1 MLLQTGGAQYPTQ
14 FKLHYTGTNTYT
26 PAETLDL
33 NKNEPT
39 MDRAATPSTF
49 TFLFTDIEGSTRLW
63 EEHPEAMK
71 EVMREHD
78 NSLRQVITEQDGLIF
93 KHTGDG
99 FASCF
104 RTPAAA
110 VLAAVK
116 AQLAFAGDNWPLG
129 LPIRVRMGIHTGVAT
144 PRDGEYFGTTV
155 NKAARLTAIG
165 RGGQILLSGV
175 SAAMLEQQEGY
186 QLVDLGRHQLRD
198 LSDPIEVC
206 QVVPDGLDA
215 EFVALQTAET
225 FDTNLP
231 HNLPR
236 FIGRDE
242 LRQEVG
248 MALAQHPL
256 VTLAGI
262 GGAGKTRLAQQ
273 VGTDFLSRMADGVW
287 FIDLS
292 PLKAGASVVLAVSR
306 VLGIKERPA
315 EDLTTTVIAAL
326 RTRQLLLILDNSEQ
340 LTEAVAGFSEQ
351 VMAVALNV
359 RILATSRQPLG
370 VYGEEI
376 IRLSGLEAD
385 AAIALF
391 EARAR
396 QANSRFE
403 LDRDIVGEL
412 VERLDYLPLAIEL
425 AAARVRSMSPSDILE
440 RIDERFRILRGSDR
454 RVERHKTLEAVV
466 DWSYRSLEEGPR
478 ILLNRLALLVGSFD
492 LKSAEQVCAGEQL
505 DEFDIDEYL
514 EQLID
519 KSLVNIAPTD
529 TRIHYRLL
537 DTVRAFA
544 RRQLE
549 ESGEL
554 EQQRERHLNY
564 FAARAADSSSR
575 ISGSDLVRGLH
586 TAYFD
591 LDNLESAIAHLG
603 RTGRHSEKLA
613 IVRSLH
619 IYLLTTAPNT
629 GRRHYEELIATGD
642 ALAPAER
649 LQLLL
654 STAGTMTEQGY
665 VARARELLTAAEELC
680 RTLDNFPPELYYT
693 AATIA
698 EADGKPGDVLAVY
711 RELEQRSWQ
720 HIEPI
725 MQLGIRTRV
734 LTSLAYEN
742 PGAALA
748 HARESVV
755 MAESLGIELMTAAAR
770 MLVGMA
776 LVFAADRAQA
786 TQELA
791 IALNVVGDTVPQITI
806 SAQLIEA
813 YANRDED
820 GARVIR
826 LARSALALADRIHQM
841 VFAAGAAELIAYA
854 WTGQRRFA
862 DALTALSAIEA
873 TKARQGFGGFWWL
886 GDVHA
891 QARERAVTALGE
903 QAEACVQRGRDLAY
917 ADLRSL
923 LNSD

>member
-1 MLLQTGGAQYPTQ
+1 
-14 FKLHYTGTNTYT
+14 
-26 PAETLDL
+26 
-33 NKNEPT
+33 
-39 MDRAATPSTF
+39 MDRTATPSTF

-63 EEHPEAMK
+63 EEHPEVMK
-71 EVMREHD
+71 DVMREHD
-78 NSLRQVITEQDGLIF
+78 NSLRQKITEQDGLIF

-104 RTPAAA
+104 RTPTAA
-110 VLAAVK
+110 VQAAVQ
-116 AQLAFAGDNWPLG
+116 AQLAFSGDNWPLS

-165 RGGQILLSGV
+165 HGGQILLSGV

-186 QLVDLGRHQLRD
+186 QLVDLGRHKLRD
-198 LSDPIEVC
+198 LADPVDVC

-215 EFVALQTAET
+215 EFAALQTPKT
-225 FDTNLP
+225 YQSNLP
-231 HNLPR
+231 RNMPR
-236 FIGRDE
+236 FIGREE

-248 MALAQHPL
+248 EALAQHPL

-262 GGAGKTRLAQQ
+262 GGAGKTRLAQT
-273 VGTDFLSRMADGVW
+273 VGTDFLPRMADGVW

-292 PLKAGASVVLAVSR
+292 PLKTGASVVLAVSR
-306 VLGIKERPA
+306 VLGIEERPA
-315 EDLTTTVIAAL
+315 EDLATTVIAAL

-340 LTEAVAGFSEQ
+340 LTEAVADFSEK
-351 VMAVALNV
+351 VAAVALNI

-376 IRLSGLEAD
+376 IRLSGLEPD

-391 EARAR
+391 EARAK

-403 LDRDIVGEL
+403 LNRDIVGEL

-425 AAARVRSMSPSDILE
+425 AAARVRSMSPNDILE

-466 DWSYRSLEEGPR
+466 DWSYRALEEGPR

-554 EQQRERHLNY
+554 EQQRERHLTY
-564 FAARAADSSSR
+564 FAARATEISSR
-575 ISGSDLVRGLH
+575 ITGRDLVQGLH

-591 LDNLESAIAHLG
+591 LDNLESAIAHLS
-603 RTGRHSEKLA
+603 RTGRYSEQLA
-613 IVRSLH
+613 IVSSLH

-629 GRRHYEELIATGD
+629 GRRHYENLIAAGD
-642 ALAPAER
+642 ALAPPER

-654 STAGTMTEQGY
+654 STAGNMTEQGY
-665 VARARELLTAAEELC
+665 VARARELLQSAEELC
-680 RTLDNFPPELYYT
+680 RSLDTFPPELYYT

-698 EADGKPGDVLAVY
+698 EADGKPEDVLAVY
-711 RELEQRSWQ
+711 RDLEQRTGQ
-720 HIEPI
+720 TIEPV
-725 MQLGIRTRV
+725 MNLGIRTRV

-742 PGAALA
+742 PVSALA

-776 LVFAADRAQA
+776 LVFTADRAQA

-791 IALNVVGDTVPQITI
+791 SALKVVGDTVPQITI

-813 YANRDED
+813 YAYRDD
-820 GARVIR
+820 DDARVIT

-841 VFAAGAAELIAYA
+841 VFVAGAAELVAYA
-854 WTGQRRFA
+854 WTRHRRFE

-886 GDVHA
+886 SDIHV
-891 QARERAVTALGE
+891 QARESAVAALGE
-903 QAEACVQRGRDLAY
+903 RAEVCVQRGKELAY
-917 ADLRSL
+917 ADLCSL

>member
-1 MLLQTGGAQYPTQ
+1 MLLQTDCAQYHAQ

-33 NKNEPT
+33 NNNEPT
-39 MDRAATPSTF
+39 TDRAATPSTY

-63 EEHPEAMK
+63 EAHPEAMK

-78 NSLRQVITEQDGLIF
+78 NSLRQMITEQDGLIF

-116 AQLAFAGDNWPLG
+116 AQLAFSGDNWPLG

-544 RRQLE
+544 HRQLE

-554 EQQRERHLNY
+554 EQQRERHLTY

-613 IVRSLH
+613 IVSSLH

-629 GRRHYEELIATGD
+629 GRRHYEELIAAGD

-698 EADGKPGDVLAVY
+698 EADGKPEAVLAVY
-711 RELEQRSWQ
+711 RELEQRSWL

-776 LVFAADRAQA
+776 LVFAADREQA

-820 GARVIR
+820 GARVIV

-841 VFAAGAAELIAYA
+841 VFVAGAAELIAYA
-854 WTGQRRFA
+854 WTGQRRFE

-886 GDVHA
+886 GEVHN

-917 ADLRSL
+917 ADLRNL